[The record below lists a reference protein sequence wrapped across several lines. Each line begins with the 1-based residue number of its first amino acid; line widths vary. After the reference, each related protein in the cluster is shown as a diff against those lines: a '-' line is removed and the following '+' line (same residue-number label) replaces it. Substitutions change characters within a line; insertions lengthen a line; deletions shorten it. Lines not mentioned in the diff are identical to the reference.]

1 MRLVVC
7 VFSLKIGDEGANRR
21 AGAGVCVCVSRIS
34 KAVSRTLL
42 MTNGRLF
49 VLDFGAFRPAVFY
62 SFSFCP
68 NHRWTSF
75 YPPGTEIVRYL
86 QDVCAKYGITDKI
99 QLNTDVQECRWLEEE
114 KQWEVTIRHL
124 YPGVG
129 DLSSR
134 DRLEMIKERGE
145 ERVYIFIEKI
155 RAKVVCS
162 AVGGLVEPKKWPEHI
177 TGREEFKGDIFHSAR
192 WDYSVDLREKNVLVI
207 GTGCSAA
214 QFVPKLVGPPYN
226 AKSVTQLMRSPPW
239 VVPRIEPPVDEKL
252 WCKWSSRL
260 FGNLPLLARFV
271 RTSIFL
277 LAESHYFRLFGG
289 SDFHAR
295 QRKIYEADM
304 LKHMKKTVPEKY
316 QEILTPN
323 YGVGCKR
330 RIFDSAWFPGLHDP
344 RVELSTLPLSSLKS
358 QSAVLGSER
367 MYPEI
372 GTKEQQG
379 SEMSREIPVDVI
391 VLANGFDVAQW
402 FHPLKVTGRG
412 SEDLVE
418 VMMKR
423 GGPQAY
429 QGTAMDGFPNFF
441 IIFGPNTATGHSS
454 VILASENMVNYSLK
468 FIKKVLRGD
477 ATTVEVKRE
486 AESRYTQ
493 NIQARLKNTVWMKG
507 GCSSWYFT
515 SDGWNSTVL
524 P

>member
-1 MRLVVC
+1 M
-7 VFSLKIGDEGANRR
+7 FANDAR
-21 AGAGVCVCVSRIS
+21 ARVCVCVCVVFHHF
-34 KAVSRTLL
+34 AVKKRADDERGIWGGDFPLL
-42 MTNGRLF
+42 FQSN
-49 VLDFGAFRPAVFY
+49 RPAVFY

-99 QLNTDVQECRWLEEE
+99 QLNTDVRECRWLEEE
-114 KQWEVTIRHL
+114 KLWEVTIRHL

-145 ERVYIFIEKI
+145 ERVYILTEKI

-162 AVGGLVEPKKWPEHI
+162 AVGGLVEPRKWPEHI
-177 TGREEFKGDIFHSAR
+177 TGRDDFKGDIFHSAR
-192 WDYSVDLREKNVLVI
+192 WDYGVDLRQKNVLVV

-214 QFVPKLVGPPYN
+214 QFVPLLVRSPHN

-239 VVPRIEPPVDEKL
+239 VVQRIEPPVDEKQ
-252 WCKWSSRL
+252 WCKWSARL
-260 FGNLPLLARFV
+260 FGNLPFLARIV

-289 SDFHAR
+289 SNFHAR
-295 QRKIYEADM
+295 QRKKYEANM
-304 LKHMKKTVPEKY
+304 LKHMKRTAPKEY
-316 QEILTPN
+316 QEILTPD
-323 YGVGCKR
+323 YSVGCKR

-344 RVELSTLPLSSLKS
+344 RIELSTLPLSSLKS
-358 QSAVLGSER
+358 HSVVLGPKR
-367 MYPEI
+367 MYPKAEP
-372 GTKEQQG
+372 KEHQVP
-379 SEMSREIPVDVI
+379 ETSREIPVDVI

-402 FHPLKVTGRG
+402 LHPLKVVGRDG
-412 SEDLVE
+412 EDLVE

-441 IIFGPNTATGHSS
+441 MIFGPNTATGHSS

-468 FIKKVLRGD
+468 FIKKIVRGD

-486 AESRYTQ
+486 AEVGYTKD
-493 NIQARLKNTVWMKG
+493 IQARLKDTVWMKG